1 MIYSLL
7 SMLIAMAETPADSGW
22 TGLERAVVIVLATV
36 ALPFIVWG
44 VFRIPYLIVSKV
56 RARRAGR

>member
-22 TGLERAVVIVLATV
+22 TGLERAVVIILATV
-36 ALPFIVWG
+36 AFPFIVWG
-44 VFRIPYLIVSKV
+44 IFRIPYLVASKAK
-56 RARRAGR
+56 ARREGR

>member
-7 SMLIAMAETPADSGW
+7 SMLIAMAEAPADSGW

-36 ALPFIVWG
+36 ALPFVVWG
-44 VFRIPYLIVSKV
+44 VFRIPYLIASKLKS
-56 RARRAGR
+56 RG